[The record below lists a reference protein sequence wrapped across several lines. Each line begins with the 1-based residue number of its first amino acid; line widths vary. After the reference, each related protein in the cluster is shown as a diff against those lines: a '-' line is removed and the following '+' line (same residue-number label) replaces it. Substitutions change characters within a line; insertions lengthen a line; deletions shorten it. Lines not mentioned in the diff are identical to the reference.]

1 MLGIGIGE
9 MIVIAGIALV
19 IIGPEKFPEFAKIC
33 VRTIRDLRSYVEEA
47 KEDLRKEITPIKKE
61 IDDVKR
67 YDPEKYIDALTDSRD
82 ESDYYDAGYGEQS
95 DESDTDYE
103 NDDTH
108 AADDD
113 ASRTS
118 EETSPKEETPAPAES
133 TEEPTTEPFESKE
146 SQTESLSPDEEDPN
160 IPKPMDG

>member
-95 DESDTDYE
+95 AESDMDS
-103 NDDTH
+103 
-108 AADDD
+108 DD
-113 ASRTS
+113 ATTYSGDDVSRTS
-118 EETSPKEETPAPAES
+118 EETCAKEETPAPAENA
-133 TEEPTTEPFESKE
+133 EEPTAEPSESKE
-146 SQTESLSPDEEDPN
+146 SQPESRSPDEEDPN